1 MAATDGRWKYV
12 IRRCKNWLRAGLIK
26 EQAKLKTIKK
36 EIIFNYAPIIKESY
50 GVMMQ
55 AISVM
60 TKEDEPME
68 SNNERLRDDKSKD
81 VGGES
86 YDDNILKNQSIM
98 QVGGDKEMA

>member
-1 MAATDGRWKYV
+1 
-12 IRRCKNWLRAGLIK
+12 
-26 EQAKLKTIKK
+26 
-36 EIIFNYAPIIKESY
+36 
-50 GVMMQ
+50 MMQ

-60 TKEDEPME
+60 TEEDEPME
-68 SNNERLRDDKSKD
+68 SNNERLRDDRSKD